1 MNVAITYNVECI
13 GFVCHG
19 FEPFMFGIF
28 SLHFANALLAAV
40 TVNYMALDLE
50 KMKTKIRT
58 EVLNLTLDTWQKIK
72 QITVNGQ
79 IEVTPKELIDLIGF
93 DGGQFLSGKLNDEE
107 RIFVDSYYKLG
118 RALEKQTD
126 V

>member
-1 MNVAITYNVECI
+1 
-13 GFVCHG
+13 
-19 FEPFMFGIF
+19 
-28 SLHFANALLAAV
+28 
-40 TVNYMALDLE
+40 
-50 KMKTKIRT
+50 MKTKIRT
-58 EVLNLTLDTWQKIK
+58 EVLNITVDAWEKIK

-107 RIFVDSYYKLG
+107 HIFVDSYYKLG

>member
-1 MNVAITYNVECI
+1 MAV
-13 GFVCHG
+13 
-19 FEPFMFGIF
+19 FMCKEVSKPLLQNQCYTFG
-28 SLHFANALLAAV
+28 LLGRDYE
-40 TVNYMALDLE
+40 NINLINI

-107 RIFVDSYYKLG
+107 RIFVDSYYKFG

>member
-1 MNVAITYNVECI
+1 
-13 GFVCHG
+13 
-19 FEPFMFGIF
+19 
-28 SLHFANALLAAV
+28 
-40 TVNYMALDLE
+40 
-50 KMKTKIRT
+50 MKTKIRT
-58 EVLNLTLDTWQKIK
+58 EVLNITLDAWEKIK

-118 RALEKQTD
+118 RALAKQTD